1 MEMSEWQYQR
11 LLSIVARSIIR
22 QRKEKSEW
30 RRSPKNEGN
39 EMQGVRRA
47 DTVYQ
52 NA

>member
-1 MEMSEWQYQR
+1 MQMSERQYQR
-11 LLSIVARSIIR
+11 LLDIVAKSIIR
-22 QRKEKSEW
+22 QRKEKSEG
-30 RRSPKNEGN
+30 RHNPENEGS

>member
-22 QRKEKSEW
+22 QRKEKSEG
-30 RRSPKNEGN
+30 RHSPKNEGN